1 MKSKI
6 VLLIHKL
13 IFYLKL
19 ENIIFL
25 FSKLLSFPIWKL
37 LPQNIMYN
45 PNDKLKVKKNNIIFI
60 INRSDFT
67 QWQIYAEYP
76 ELHYQ
81 AFLKNNKIGN
91 TIDVGANIGSFSLKV
106 AKYLNEKNSE
116 FKVYS
121 FEPYNEIF
129 EILKNNIDN
138 NPSIKEFIVNERVA
152 LSDKINQKLN
162 FQIIEKNLGA
172 NFLTKVSETESISD
186 EKKIVLSDT
195 LDNYCKSKN
204 LNNITFIK
212 IDVEGMELEV
222 LDGGVE
228 IINENKPAL
237 FIEVNETKYNEKN
250 LSIRPYLHKFEKEKK
265 WL

>member
-81 AFLKNNKIGN
+81 AFLKNPRQFWKRIQKC
-91 TIDVGANIGSFSLKV
+91 L
-106 AKYLNEKNSE
+106 E
-116 FKVYS
+116 F
-121 FEPYNEIF
+121 
-129 EILKNNIDN
+129 
-138 NPSIKEFIVNERVA
+138 
-152 LSDKINQKLN
+152 
-162 FQIIEKNLGA
+162 
-172 NFLTKVSETESISD
+172 
-186 EKKIVLSDT
+186 
-195 LDNYCKSKN
+195 
-204 LNNITFIK
+204 
-212 IDVEGMELEV
+212 
-222 LDGGVE
+222 
-228 IINENKPAL
+228 
-237 FIEVNETKYNEKN
+237 
-250 LSIRPYLHKFEKEKK
+250 
-265 WL
+265 